1 MNFIGFKRLKLFKS
15 CTMWWSTDYPRN
27 SSRLGKWK
35 AFCTVAFFSSGVLPA
50 YSGLQRRAIGWESVA
65 QEPGSSRGC
74 QRQGKFPSP
83 ASQDEVLSSGQETG
97 SSQQAQALRTGR
109 CAGNAS
115 PWRDA
120 AGAKSRWQGPGA
132 LAGAALPRHPLFADW
147 AGTGT
152 GEKGNVDSGLSWEEV
167 TAYEDLKTVSAC
179 QPRCLRRRR
188 EEPLTMDREVLTDA
202 AVLEVETMCH
212 YIHNSLLVCQKLQMN

>member
-1 MNFIGFKRLKLFKS
+1 MTG
-15 CTMWWSTDYPRN
+15 
-27 SSRLGKWK
+27 SR
-35 AFCTVAFFSSGVLPA
+35 SSGRSCFTAP
-50 YSGLQRRAIGWESVA
+50 SSV
-65 QEPGSSRGC
+65 
-74 QRQGKFPSP
+74 
-83 ASQDEVLSSGQETG
+83 
-97 SSQQAQALRTGR
+97 
-109 CAGNAS
+109 
-115 PWRDA
+115 
-120 AGAKSRWQGPGA
+120 
-132 LAGAALPRHPLFADW
+132 FADW

>member
-15 CTMWWSTDYPRN
+15 CTMWRSTDYPRN
-27 SSRLGKWK
+27 SGRLGKWK
-35 AFCTVAFFSSGVLPA
+35 AFCTVAFFSSGVVLPA
-50 YSGLQRRAIGWESVA
+50 HSGLQRRAIGWESVA

-74 QRQGKFPSP
+74 RRQGKFPSP

-109 CAGNAS
+109 CSGNAR

-120 AGAKSRWQGPGA
+120 AGAEDTATGSWSSGQSCFTAPSSV
-132 LAGAALPRHPLFADW
+132 FAVW

-152 GEKGNVDSGLSWEEV
+152 GEKGTVDSGLSWEEV
-167 TAYEDLKTVSAC
+167 TA
-179 QPRCLRRRR
+179 
-188 EEPLTMDREVLTDA
+188 
-202 AVLEVETMCH
+202 
-212 YIHNSLLVCQKLQMN
+212 